1 MPSINENFLKL
12 EKNYLF
18 INIAKK
24 INAFIEANPDK
35 KDNIIRMGIGDVT
48 QPIAKCVIDA
58 VKKGADEMGVKE
70 TFKGYEDS
78 GTGYDFLKEAVSGYY
93 KSFGVDV
100 LAIKCDVSITDEV
113 DNFVKE
119 VKSHYNTIDILVN
132 NAGITKDGLILR
144 MKEEDFDD
152 VLDVNLKGTFNTTKA
167 VSSIMVRQKY
177 GKIIN
182 ISSVVGISGNAGQCN
197 YAASKAGVI
206 GFSKSV
212 ARELASRNINVNVV
226 APGYINTDMTKN
238 LPDKVKEEI
247 IKSIPMKKI
256 GDPKEVANLVLF
268 LSSNLSDYITG
279 QVINVDGGMV
289 MA

>member
-1 MPSINENFLKL
+1 MC
-12 EKNYLF
+12 
-18 INIAKK
+18 
-24 INAFIEANPDK
+24 
-35 KDNIIRMGIGDVT
+35 IR
-48 QPIAKCVIDA
+48 
-58 VKKGADEMGVKE
+58 
-70 TFKGYEDS
+70 DS
-78 GTGYDFLKEAVSGYY
+78 
-93 KSFGVDV
+93 
-100 LAIKCDVSITDEV
+100 
-113 DNFVKE
+113 
-119 VKSHYNTIDILVN
+119 
-132 NAGITKDGLILR
+132 
-144 MKEEDFDD
+144 
-152 VLDVNLKGTFNTTKA
+152 FNTTKS

-182 ISSVVGISGNAGQCN
+182 ISSVVGIAGNAGQCN

-206 GFSKSV
+206 GFSKSI

>member
-1 MPSINENFLKL
+1 MLKGKNVIVTGATRGIGKEIALTLAQNGANIAMNYRNLNSEVEDLINE
-12 EKNYLF
+12 
-18 INIAKK
+18 I
-24 INAFIEANPDK
+24 
-35 KDNIIRMGIGDVT
+35 
-48 QPIAKCVIDA
+48 
-58 VKKGADEMGVKE
+58 
-70 TFKGYEDS
+70 
-78 GTGYDFLKEAVSGYY
+78 

-152 VLDVNLKGTFNTTKA
+152 VLDVNLKGTFNTTKSI
-167 VSSIMVRQKY
+167 SSIMVRQKY

>member
-1 MPSINENFLKL
+1 MLKGKNVIVTGATRGIGREIALTLAQNGANIAMNYRNLNSEVEDLINE
-12 EKNYLF
+12 
-18 INIAKK
+18 I
-24 INAFIEANPDK
+24 
-35 KDNIIRMGIGDVT
+35 
-48 QPIAKCVIDA
+48 
-58 VKKGADEMGVKE
+58 
-70 TFKGYEDS
+70 
-78 GTGYDFLKEAVSGYY
+78 
-93 KSFGVDV
+93 KSFGVDA

-119 VKSHYNTIDILVN
+119 VRSHYNTIDVLVN

-152 VLDVNLKGTFNTTKA
+152 VLDVNLKGTFNTTKS

-182 ISSVVGISGNAGQCN
+182 ISSVVGIAGNAGQCN

-212 ARELASRNINVNVV
+212 ARELSSRNINVNVV